1 MDPEEHEQ
9 LYLLFGIPR
18 LVKRL
23 PSDNPDGVL
32 ASDTEIPIMVLNTFE
47 RQVKNAKMNIYRSAK
62 DLIEITGLKVNGT
75 LEGSNWCCPM
85 SNVSMIE

>member
-9 LYLLFGIPR
+9 LYLLFGMPR

-32 ASDTEIPIMVLNTFE
+32 ASDTKIPIMVLYNFE
-47 RQVKNAKMNIYRSAK
+47 RQVKNAKINIYRSAK
-62 DLIEITGLKVNGT
+62 DLIEITELEINGT
-75 LEGSNWCCPM
+75 LAGSSWCCPM
-85 SNVSMIE
+85 NNVSMVE

>member
-1 MDPEEHEQ
+1 MEETEE
-9 LYLLFGIPR
+9 LYLLFGTPR

-32 ASDTEIPIMVLNTFE
+32 ASDTEVPIMVLNNFE
-47 RQVKNAKMNIYRSAK
+47 KQVKKAKINIYRSAK
-62 DLIEITGLKVNGT
+62 DLIEKTGLEINGL

-85 SNVSMIE
+85 NNVSMIE